1 MEDLEQFV
9 FCLEAVSDIEI
20 TETTEIQKQLES
32 LALHHG
38 IPNIYKAC
46 DTIEGLEESLSALLY
61 DDHNFKNYEIIY
73 LVMEGENNNICIY
86 DFYYSLD
93 EIAELFEGKMK
104 GKIIHFA
111 NTKTLELTNDQA
123 QFFLDVTGAKAISGY
138 GEKFNNLKSYQLDQA
153 FFKLFQENENI
164 DEVVETLFEKNYALC
179 KLLDFRLYY

>member
-1 MEDLEQFV
+1 MEEEQFI
-9 FCLEAVSDIEI
+9 FCLEAVADIEI
-20 TETTEIQKQLES
+20 LATSEIEKQLTN
-32 LALHHG
+32 LAFQHG
-38 IPNIYKAC
+38 IPSIYKTC

-61 DDHNFKNYEIIY
+61 DDHHFKNYEIIY
-73 LVMEGENNNICIY
+73 LVMEGEENNICIY
-86 DFYYSLD
+86 DYYYSLD

-111 NTKTLELTNDQA
+111 NTKTLDLTNDQA

-138 GEKFNNLKSYQLDQA
+138 GEKFNNFKSYQFDQV
-153 FFKLFQENENI
+153 FFTLFQENENI